1 MKIKWSSKIEW
12 LKVND
17 NSYYEGKCHQQQNK
31 IEDRKT
37 KREKKP
43 SKQRAYNKFYFNG
56 SGGLNV

>member
-31 IEDRKT
+31 IEDQKT
-37 KREKKP
+37 KREKNQAN
-43 SKQRAYNKFYFNG
+43 SEHIINFILMG
-56 SGGLNV
+56 VED